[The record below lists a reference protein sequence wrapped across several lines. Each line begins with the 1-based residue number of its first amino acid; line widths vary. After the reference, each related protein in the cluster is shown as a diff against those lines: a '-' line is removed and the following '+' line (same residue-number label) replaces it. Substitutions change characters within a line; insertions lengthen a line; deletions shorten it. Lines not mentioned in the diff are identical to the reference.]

1 MKDWLT
7 RLENFADCRVEI
19 VSAYEVATREHLVIR
34 TNDLEDLLFEAE
46 ELPPKES
53 IKSLEKHL
61 ARIKK
66 EIQGRAKTCVNP
78 RTRLPITIPGR
89 VTPEEQL
96 IIDQISWDITSWYTT
111 TKQLFDEK
119 KSAKEEI
126 EKMRKTL
133 TNLKDTR
140 DLTDESV
147 EYAIDRTL
155 CLNGVDRKV
164 YHGQCLI
171 GPQIQKLLA
180 NRVEIIDQLETEFL
194 RVREQNSNQNPTTNL
209 ASVEEIKE
217 EMNFFRIILHCYD
230 CAFGLLRRTQ
240 KNLTP
245 KKYPSCKERSIA

>member
-1 MKDWLT
+1 MCYKQA
-7 RLENFADCRVEI
+7 ADDNLALLWILQCKKKLFLCKPKNK
-19 VSAYEVATREHLVIR
+19 T
-34 TNDLEDLLFEAE
+34 TNYQSRPCD
-46 ELPPKES
+46 
-53 IKSLEKHL
+53 
-61 ARIKK
+61 
-66 EIQGRAKTCVNP
+66 
-78 RTRLPITIPGR
+78 
-89 VTPEEQL
+89 PEEQL
-96 IIDQISWDITSWYTT
+96 IVNQISWDITSWYTT

-194 RVREQNSNQNPTTNL
+194 RVREQNSRKTQQPTWYL
-209 ASVEEIKE
+209 S
-217 EMNFFRIILHCYD
+217 
-230 CAFGLLRRTQ
+230 
-240 KNLTP
+240 
-245 KKYPSCKERSIA
+245 KK

>member
-1 MKDWLT
+1 LERKIWLDNTVTTDNDLQKTSFKDWASHGPSRKS
-7 RLENFADCRVEI
+7 RLRPTI
-19 VSAYEVATREHLVIR
+19 TK
-34 TNDLEDLLFEAE
+34 TN
-46 ELPPKES
+46 
-53 IKSLEKHL
+53 
-61 ARIKK
+61 
-66 EIQGRAKTCVNP
+66 VNQ

-96 IIDQISWDITSWYTT
+96 IVDQISWDITSWYAT

-147 EYAIDRTL
+147 EYAIGRTL

-171 GPQIQKLLA
+171 GPQIQRLLA
-180 NRVEIIDQLETEFL
+180 NRAGIIDQLETEFL
-194 RVREQNSNQNPTTNL
+194 
-209 ASVEEIKE
+209 
-217 EMNFFRIILHCYD
+217 
-230 CAFGLLRRTQ
+230 
-240 KNLTP
+240 
-245 KKYPSCKERSIA
+245 

>member
-1 MKDWLT
+1 M
-7 RLENFADCRVEI
+7 
-19 VSAYEVATREHLVIR
+19 
-34 TNDLEDLLFEAE
+34 
-46 ELPPKES
+46 
-53 IKSLEKHL
+53 
-61 ARIKK
+61 
-66 EIQGRAKTCVNP
+66 
-78 RTRLPITIPGR
+78 
-89 VTPEEQL
+89 TPEEQL
-96 IIDQISWDITSWYTT
+96 IVNQISWDITSWYAT

-180 NRVEIIDQLETEFL
+180 NRVEIINQLETKFL
-194 RVREQNSNQNPTTNL
+194 QVREQNLRKKPNNKLGICCRNRGGKEFLPNHL
-209 ASVEEIKE
+209 A
-217 EMNFFRIILHCYD
+217 
-230 CAFGLLRRTQ
+230 LL
-240 KNLTP
+240 
-245 KKYPSCKERSIA
+245 

>member
-1 MKDWLT
+1 
-7 RLENFADCRVEI
+7 
-19 VSAYEVATREHLVIR
+19 
-34 TNDLEDLLFEAE
+34 
-46 ELPPKES
+46 
-53 IKSLEKHL
+53 
-61 ARIKK
+61 
-66 EIQGRAKTCVNP
+66 VNP
-78 RTRLPITIPGR
+78 KTRIPTIIPGR

-96 IIDQISWDITSWYTT
+96 IVNQISWDITSWYAT
-111 TKQLFDEK
+111 TKQLFEET

-133 TNLKDTR
+133 KNLKDTR

-180 NRVEIIDQLETEFL
+180 NRVQIIDQLETEFL
-194 RVREQNSNQNPTTNL
+194 RGREQNSIKNPTTNL
-209 ASVEEIKE
+209 ASIEEIKE

-230 CAFGLLRRTQ
+230 CAFGLLRRTRKIFTSEEISELRGAIDRLKTLWPTQ
-240 KNLTP
+240 RSWEKKAASVTP
-245 KKYPSCKERSIA
+245 KSHDLWFEVPQQLTYLG

>member
-1 MKDWLT
+1 
-7 RLENFADCRVEI
+7 
-19 VSAYEVATREHLVIR
+19 
-34 TNDLEDLLFEAE
+34 
-46 ELPPKES
+46 
-53 IKSLEKHL
+53 
-61 ARIKK
+61 
-66 EIQGRAKTCVNP
+66 
-78 RTRLPITIPGR
+78 
-89 VTPEEQL
+89 
-96 IIDQISWDITSWYTT
+96 
-111 TKQLFDEK
+111 
-119 KSAKEEI
+119 
-126 EKMRKTL
+126 MRKTL

-180 NRVEIIDQLETEFL
+180 NPVEIIDQLETEFL

-230 CAFGLLRRTQ
+230 CAFGLLRRTRKKFNSEEISELQ
-240 KNLTP
+240 GAIDRLNSLWPTQRSWEKKAGSVTP
-245 KKYPSCKERSIA
+245 KSHDLWFEVPQQLTYLG